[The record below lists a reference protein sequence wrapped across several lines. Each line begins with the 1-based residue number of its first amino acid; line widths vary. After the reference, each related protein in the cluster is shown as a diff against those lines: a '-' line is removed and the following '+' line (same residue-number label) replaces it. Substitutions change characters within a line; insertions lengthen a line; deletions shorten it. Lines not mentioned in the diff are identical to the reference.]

1 MNEINFEMCVSKGFE
16 GVRTGVRSVVIS
28 GRKQDIP
35 HIIPLLDEGDKSELL
50 VTIAGRQP
58 LYLRCRHEG
67 HFRRECSTPFCR
79 HCAQF
84 GHLTET
90 CAAAGSYAS
99 ALREVTRE
107 KQAES
112 VNIEEMDVEGVNAA
126 EVKGEGVEGEGN
138 VNVSGGG
145 DEVGET
151 AAGTAA
157 QLASPAV
164 ESAVTTSEQPVVVKK
179 SVGKGKKGKKGKKV
193 WLEAARELE
202 RVDEERKAEVARKV
216 ECDKER
222 EDKKDEEGERVTL
235 GSEFQP
241 LQESWAS
248 LSCSDSG
255 SEGESSGDE
264 IPQWTEVRRKRGKR
278 KREVA
283 LSVSPPPPSIAPASG
298 KPQVVNENTE
308 ATSGAFKKKRG
319 SADARGEEE

>member
-1 MNEINFEMCVSKGFE
+1 METRYS
-16 GVRTGVRSVVIS
+16 
-28 GRKQDIP
+28 
-35 HIIPLLDEGDKSELL
+35 
-50 VTIAGRQP
+50 A
-58 LYLRCRHEG
+58 
-67 HFRRECSTPFCR
+67 
-79 HCAQF
+79 HCTQF

-99 ALREVTRE
+99 ALREVTRA

-112 VNIEEMDVEGVNAA
+112 VNIEEMDVEVVNAA
-126 EVKGEGVEGEGN
+126 EGKGEGVEGEGN

-241 LQESWAS
+241 LQASWAS

-264 IPQWTEVRRKRGKR
+264 IPQWTEVRRKGGKR

-298 KPQVVNENTE
+298 KPPVVNENTE
-308 ATSGAFKKKRG
+308 ATSGAFKKKCG